1 MGVATGVGAI
11 SVEGDELENHVSGLY
26 QAICIV
32 LFIFYLIPL
41 GTNLGKKVCA
51 QQSDGKDNQDKR
63 DDKLHQC
70 GQHLTNLQSY
80 ATHNYLELSDTLACG
95 RGRCQKRSDDTIG
108 QRSEELR
115 HNTSQ
120 VECSSQYDNILRIQ
134 HVSLY
139 SNVDYFFRFK
149 LRMKGGI
156 LIAQGA
162 DTCVY
167 DPVVD
172 CAPGSKPVPP
182 GDYVSRLVRKDDK
195 EVANQTQVKE
205 AIDRIQKKFP
215 GKSIASQFNVAVAQC
230 NPVLKESDLKSSI
243 GRYCSARQRRLDAVE
258 KSIDYVNL
266 ITPRQ
271 ELDMYK
277 LPKEFVY
284 QTLPDLLH
292 AVAYL
297 NNENVIHSDAHAG
310 NIAKMG
316 DKLVLHDW
324 GRCIIGL
331 KQFKEKMIDLL
342 EDPDE
347 MAYLESNF
355 QQWKFPCKLLDTCIL
370 PKSPD
375 ATFHRFMKMYDTISI
390 LGSASIM
397 KFIDQSKA
405 DQAFRTASHILTS
418 NVHPNQTMPL
428 VHAMIDAVF
437 STQSQAPTEPLSES
451 LSISSIS
458 NYTSDPDKM
467 YSRGGVRITSKRFCK
482 CVKSVDRTM
491 KQKERSPIAICV
503 ASMLHPKGKTL
514 KKFRCGRKPKLV
526 TQKKKRKT
534 Q

>member
-1 MGVATGVGAI
+1 
-11 SVEGDELENHVSGLY
+11 
-26 QAICIV
+26 
-32 LFIFYLIPL
+32 
-41 GTNLGKKVCA
+41 
-51 QQSDGKDNQDKR
+51 
-63 DDKLHQC
+63 
-70 GQHLTNLQSY
+70 
-80 ATHNYLELSDTLACG
+80 
-95 RGRCQKRSDDTIG
+95 
-108 QRSEELR
+108 
-115 HNTSQ
+115 
-120 VECSSQYDNILRIQ
+120 
-134 HVSLY
+134 
-139 SNVDYFFRFK
+139 
-149 LRMKGGI
+149 MKGGI

-172 CAPGSKPVPP
+172 CEPGSKPVPP
-182 GDYVSRLVRKDDK
+182 GDYVSRLVRKDDA

-230 NPVLKESDLKSSI
+230 KPVLKESDLKSKI
-243 GRYCSARQRRLDAVE
+243 GRYCTAQQRRLDAVE

-271 ELDMYK
+271 ELDMVK

-284 QTLPDLLH
+284 QTLPALLH

-297 NNENVIHSDAHAG
+297 NNENVIHSDAHGG

-324 GRCIIGL
+324 GRCIVGL

-342 EDPDE
+342 SDPDE
-347 MAYLESNF
+347 MSYLESNF
-355 QQWKFPCKLLDTCIL
+355 QQWKFPCKLLNTCIT

-390 LGSASIM
+390 LGSASMM
-397 KFIDQSKA
+397 KFIDKSKA
-405 DQAFRTASHILTS
+405 DQAFRTASQILTS

-467 YSRGGVRITSKRFCK
+467 YSRSGGAQITSKRFCK
-482 CVKSVDRTM
+482 CVKAVQRTM
-491 KQKERSPIAICV
+491 KQKEGVAIAVCV
-503 ASMLHPKGKTL
+503 SNMLHRKGKTL
-514 KKFRCGRKPKLV
+514 KKFRCGKKPRLV
-526 TQKKKRKT
+526 TQKRKRKT